1 MSHNNFKK
9 ALKRVEATITL
20 PVNEEII
27 TSWDR
32 IINFNGIRWLERNL
46 KKENWS
52 FFLDIFNDDPKI
64 TFSFLNKKE
73 AVLFKLANI

>member
-52 FFLDIFNDDPKI
+52 FF
-64 TFSFLNKKE
+64 
-73 AVLFKLANI
+73 